1 MEWDPPKDAAYPL
14 GIQNLTFGKRTLS
27 LVDDGAALTV
37 TTDQPLT
44 VIDRG
49 TRRHVP
55 AGTTRLPRQKTLDT
69 AARGVLSWAAS

>member
-1 MEWDPPKDAAYPL
+1 MEWDPPKDATYPL
-14 GIQNLTFGKRTLS
+14 GIKNLTFGKRTLS

-49 TRRHVP
+49 TRRQVP
-55 AGTTRLPRQKTLDT
+55 AGTTRLPRQEAKP
-69 AARGVLSWAAS
+69 